1 MSDSSDAYGTVSNF
15 DAKRSATL
23 ALWWVALH
31 VLLWSTALA
40 LTRDIV
46 PGLLALAVL
55 AGHAAVRFP
64 DSQVVLTRSG
74 DGRWSIPGR
83 GLFDLALGSG
93 TCYSTLWVILDLAGQ
108 DGSTRVLLLRDQL
121 GAADWRRL
129 QVAVREPES

>member
-1 MSDSSDAYGTVSNF
+1 MLRELG
-15 DAKRSATL
+15 L
-23 ALWWVALH
+23 P